1 MTFKEKVKEIIFN
14 HEKTSFSTKQ
24 LYDLFGVNNKTLG
37 EEIIKAMDSI
47 CDDGEMTF
55 DPKSKKYKKFD
66 DNFFVIGKLQG
77 NARGFA
83 FCIDEKAT

>member
-55 DPKSKKYKKFD
+55 DPKSKYTKSLTTTF
-66 DNFFVIGKLQG
+66 L
-77 NARGFA
+77 
-83 FCIDEKAT
+83 